1 MSMTK
6 SPSSSPDFS
15 VREFFK
21 RFPDDEA
28 CLEHIFKVRFGER
41 HVCNACGVESTFHRM
56 SNRRA
61 WACASCGDHVYPTAG
76 TIFQDTRTPLQVW
89 FYAIYLFV
97 TTRHGVSGKELQR
110 QLGVTYK
117 TAWRIGHKIREQMER
132 SDFAGL
138 LGGHVEA
145 DETYVGGR
153 VHGKGQGF
161 KGNKTIV
168 MGMKERNGPIRA
180 RVIADAKTVTL
191 RKEILENVEVGSAVS
206 TDELNSYNLLTGD
219 GYEHGRVNHAANQWS
234 RFDPKTGDTYST
246 NEIEGF
252 WRLFKASVRSTHV
265 HISSKH
271 MQRYVNEFTFRQNHR
286 DEVNRMFD
294 RLVAA
299 F

>member
-1 MSMTK
+1 MNK
-6 SPSSSPDFS
+6 SPSSTPDFS

-21 RFPDDEA
+21 RFPDDES
-28 CLEHIFKVRFGER
+28 CLEHIFKVRFGDR
-41 HVCNACGVESTFHRM
+41 HVCKACGVDSSFHRM

-61 WACASCGDHVYPTAG
+61 WACAACGDHIYPTAG
-76 TIFQDTRTPLQVW
+76 TIFQDTRTPLQIW

-132 SDFAGL
+132 SDFSGL
-138 LGGHVEA
+138 LGGHIEA
-145 DETYVGGR
+145 DETYVGGKTR
-153 VHGKGQGF
+153 GKGQGY
-161 KGNKTIV
+161 KGDKTIV

-180 RVIADAKTVTL
+180 KVVSDAKMPTL
-191 RKEILENVEVGSAVS
+191 RKMILDNVEVGSAVS

-219 GYEHGRVNHAANQWS
+219 GYEHGRVNHSAKEWS
-234 RFDPKTGDTYST
+234 RYDAKSGDTYST

-252 WRLFKASVRSTHV
+252 WRLFKASVRSTHIHV
-265 HISSKH
+265 SGKH
-271 MQRYVNEFTFRQNHR
+271 MQKYVDEFSFRQNHR
-286 DEVNRMFD
+286 DQVNRMFD